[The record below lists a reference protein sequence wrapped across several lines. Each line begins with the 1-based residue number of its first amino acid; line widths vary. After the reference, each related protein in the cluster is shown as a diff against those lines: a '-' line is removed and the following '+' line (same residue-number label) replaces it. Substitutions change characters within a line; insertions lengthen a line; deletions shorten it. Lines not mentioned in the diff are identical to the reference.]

1 MMTPSTV
8 MSNKYKLIWF
18 EIGAVRWV
26 VERVRRI
33 DILEFVWFLDKLN
46 DIYWATMSSTDVR
59 YPAASGGAGSSS
71 PPIVTPH
78 YTSTLPSPPVDT
90 ESGRRTRCATG
101 IRFLTTIHGLLN
113 IFTIVSS
120 ALSWMTFDEWLFQ
133 IALACVI
140 ISAGV
145 ADRQSTIDADD
156 SGVPTT
162 GKVSAFHTRN
172 AVLVFSIFGLF
183 LVLFDTILHV
193 TRLINRFPP
202 VFDMI
207 VSWSVKT

>member
-1 MMTPSTV
+1 M
-8 MSNKYKLIWF
+8 
-18 EIGAVRWV
+18 
-26 VERVRRI
+26 
-33 DILEFVWFLDKLN
+33 
-46 DIYWATMSSTDVR
+46 
-59 YPAASGGAGSSS
+59 
-71 PPIVTPH
+71 
-78 YTSTLPSPPVDT
+78 
-90 ESGRRTRCATG
+90 
-101 IRFLTTIHGLLN
+101 
-113 IFTIVSS
+113 
-120 ALSWMTFDEWLFQ
+120 FQ

-193 TRLINRFPP
+193 TRLITRFPP

-207 VSWSVKT
+207 VS